1 MRKAKLLILVL
12 TMVFI
17 TTHAKAQDITGQNF
31 LNAGIGIGSFGFV
44 GSGGLPLTASFEHGF
59 GSKFSA
65 GPMAGFVQT
74 KSAPG
79 LHYLNY
85 VLGARGSYH
94 FNELFRVND
103 PQLDIYGGASLYYW
117 GYKAKYKDYD
127 GALSHGPRDAGLDYA
142 LHAGA
147 RYLFAGNAG
156 AYAELGIGLMSLQ
169 VGVSFG
175 F

>member
-1 MRKAKLLILVL
+1 MGFMTAP
-12 TMVFI
+12 
-17 TTHAKAQDITGQNF
+17 AKAQDITGQNF
-31 LNAGIGIGSFGFV
+31 LNLGVGIGSFGFV

-65 GPMAGFVQT
+65 GPMAGFVRT
-74 KSAPG
+74 KSSPD

-117 GYKAKYKDYD
+117 GYKAKYTTYD
-127 GALSHGPRDAGLDYA
+127 GAFIHGTRDGGVDFA
-142 LHAGA
+142 LHGGA

-156 AYAELGIGLMSLQ
+156 AYAEFGIGLMSLQ
-169 VGVSFG
+169 VGATFG